1 MNTKK
6 LISIVVV
13 FCLAIVGWSIYR
25 NHNTKSG
32 KTPQNDYKTIETLH
46 KEMEKISKSACVY
59 DLGDNSI
66 WHVYELGLMYEKDDA
81 FFKQLSRDLGSEF
94 KWKLSNGDSLFI
106 GILPYRNSYRIYA
119 GTPDDEH
126 MLYPEWNYSE
136 LEEK

>member
-25 NHNTKSG
+25 SHNTKSG
-32 KTPQNDYKTIETLH
+32 KTPQNDYKIIETLH
-46 KEMEKISKSACVY
+46 KEMEKISKYASVY

-66 WHVYELGLMYEKDDA
+66 WHVYELGLMYERDDE
-81 FFKQLSRDLGSEF
+81 FFKQLSRDLGSDF